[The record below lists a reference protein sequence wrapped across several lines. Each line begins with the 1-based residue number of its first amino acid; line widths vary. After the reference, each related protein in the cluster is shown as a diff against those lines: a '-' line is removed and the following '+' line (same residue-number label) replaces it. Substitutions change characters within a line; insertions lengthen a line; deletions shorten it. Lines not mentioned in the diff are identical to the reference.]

1 MKPSNGMKPSNEL
14 VIRTGPGAAKIA
26 LGIAGILLW
35 MLMLTVLLSEIASG
49 PKATRSSAAA
59 AFGAR
64 GRPAA
69 TAPAV
74 LAAPR
79 AEPER
84 RASS

>member
-1 MKPSNGMKPSNEL
+1 MKPSNEL

-35 MLMLTVLLSEIASG
+35 VLMLTVLLTEIASG

-59 AFGAR
+59 ALGAR
-64 GRPAA
+64 GQLEAPAA
-69 TAPAV
+69 TR
-74 LAAPR
+74 AAPK
-79 AEPER
+79 R